1 MTLALHSCGPQ
12 GTLSEVDLSATA
24 LPEGIVWVDLLAPTD
39 EETKFVERATGLH
52 VPNRDELSEIESSSR
67 LRTDKGVLYLSMPAV
82 FRQNG
87 QPVTTPLGFVLSAD
101 HMITVRFAELP
112 AFETFKTEIKAP
124 EGIHPSSAGAFA
136 GLLETAVD
144 RMADVLEQVGAEL
157 DSVSHNVFRAKE
169 KTDEKVQPA
178 RAEDNLR
185 ETMRAIGRAGDLISK
200 IRDSL
205 TGIGRIVPYTLG
217 HCVSWMPHEVRT
229 SLETL
234 RADVVSLSDYDGY
247 LANKVQFLLDA
258 TLGLINI
265 EQNNI
270 IKVLTVV
277 SVVGVPPTLVASWY
291 GMNFKTMP
299 ELDWA
304 YGYPYVIVIALL
316 SAILPI
322 VYFRVRGWF

>member
-1 MTLALHSCGPQ
+1 
-12 GTLSEVDLSATA
+12 
-24 LPEGIVWVDLLAPTD
+24 
-39 EETKFVERATGLH
+39 
-52 VPNRDELSEIESSSR
+52 
-67 LRTDKGVLYLSMPAV
+67 VLYLSMPAV

-234 RADVVSLSDYDGY
+234 RADVVSLNDYDGY

>member
-1 MTLALHSCGPQ
+1 MTLTLHSCGPQ
-12 GTLSEVDLSATA
+12 GTLSEADLSATS
-24 LPEGIVWVDLLAPTD
+24 LPEGIVWIDLLAPT
-39 EETKFVERATGLH
+39 EQESQFIERATGLH
-52 VPNRDELSEIESSSR
+52 VPAREELSEIESSSR
-67 LRTDKGVLYLSMPAV
+67 LRTDKGVMYLSMPAV
-82 FRQNG
+82 YRQDG
-87 QPVTTPLGFVLSAD
+87 TPITTPLGFVLSSERL
-101 HMITVRFAELP
+101 ITVRFAALP
-112 AFETFKTEIKAP
+112 AFDAFKGEIKIP
-124 EGIHPSSAGAFA
+124 DNVHPSSAGAFA

-157 DSVSHNVFRAKE
+157 DVISHNVFRARDKAD
-169 KTDEKVQPA
+169 KKAPA
-178 RAEDNLR
+178 RAENDLR
-185 ETMRAIGRAGDLISK
+185 DTMRAIGRAGDLISK

-234 RADVVSLSDYDGY
+234 RADVASLNDHDNY
-247 LANKVQFLLDA
+247 LSGKVQFLLDA

-277 SVVGVPPTLVASWY
+277 SVVGVPPTFVASWY
-291 GMNFKTMP
+291 GMNFKTIP

-304 YGYPYVIVIALL
+304 YGYPYVVVLALL
-316 SAILPI
+316 SAILPL
-322 VYFRVRGWF
+322 VYFRVKGWF

>member
-1 MTLALHSCGPQ
+1 MTLALHSCGPE
-12 GTLSEVDLSATA
+12 GTLSEADLSATA
-24 LPEGIVWVDLLAPTD
+24 LPEGIVWIDLLSPTAD
-39 EETKFVERATGLH
+39 ETAFVERTTGLH
-52 VPNRDELSEIESSSR
+52 VPTREELSEIESSSR
-67 LRTDKGVLYLSMPAV
+67 LRTEKGILYLSMPAV
-82 FRQNG
+82 MRQDG
-87 QPVTTPLGFVLSAD
+87 QPITTPLGFVLSAD
-101 HMITVRFAELP
+101 QMITVRFAELP
-112 AFETFKTEIKAP
+112 AFETFKTEIKVLDNV
-124 EGIHPSSAGAFA
+124 HPSSAGAFA

-144 RMADVLEQVGAEL
+144 RMADVLEQVGGEL
-157 DSVSHNVFRAKE
+157 DGISHRVFRAREQKKE
-169 KTDEKVQPA
+169 KLQPA
-178 RAEDNLR
+178 RAENDLR

-229 SLETL
+229 TLETL
-234 RADVVSLSDYDGY
+234 RADVVSLNDYDSY
-247 LANKVQFLLDA
+247 LTSKVQFLLDA

-291 GMNFKTMP
+291 GMNFKTIP

-304 YGYPYVIVIALL
+304 YGYPYVIMLALL
-316 SAILPI
+316 SAILPL